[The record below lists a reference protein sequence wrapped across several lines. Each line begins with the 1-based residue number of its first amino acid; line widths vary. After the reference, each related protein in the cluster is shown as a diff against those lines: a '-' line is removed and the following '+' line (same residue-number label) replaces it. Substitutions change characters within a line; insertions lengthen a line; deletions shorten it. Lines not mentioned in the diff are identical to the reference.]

1 MDRGNERERIRKL
14 EAKLAQC
21 SKERIA
27 AKRAESL
34 LQLFRDSAE
43 DYAFITLDMENRI
56 VDWSRGAERILG
68 YAKEEVLGS
77 SGSIFFTPEDI
88 LDGELDRELQL
99 AKSRGRAEDECWHQ
113 RKDGSRFWGSGV
125 MAALRDAEGRQIG
138 YAKVFRDLTAGK
150 QIQDRLT
157 ASLREKDVLLREI
170 HHRVKNNLQVIT
182 SLISLQA
189 RASKHPDM
197 QDVFDELQS
206 RVRAVA
212 ALHEGL
218 YSSPDLGNILF
229 GAYME
234 QLLQELL
241 AFHAVDPRRV
251 SLDVAAA
258 DVVISIEQAL
268 PLGLILNELI
278 TNCLKHAFPEQS
290 KGRIKVRLDYVAS
303 NGEEGPQECELSV
316 SDDGIGMST
325 GNGLTNT
332 QSMGLHIVDLL
343 ASELRGK
350 LEMSQDQQRG
360 TKFTLR
366 FPLTEEEAKSD
377 SQTGNSVAQCGR
389 SDEIGF
395 AAALC

>member
-1 MDRGNERERIRKL
+1 MHRENEHDRIREL
-14 EAKLAQC
+14 QAQLAEC
-21 SKERIA
+21 REHCIRAERS
-27 AKRAESL
+27 ESL

-43 DYAFITLDMENRI
+43 DYAFITLDMQNQI

-68 YAKEEVLGS
+68 YTKEEAIGR
-77 SGSIFFTPEDI
+77 SGSIFFTAEDI

-99 AKSRGRAEDECWHQ
+99 TQTRGRAEDECWHQ
-113 RKDGSRFWGSGV
+113 RKDGTRFWGSGV
-125 MAALRDAEGRQIG
+125 MAALRDGAGRQIG
-138 YAKVFRDLTAGK
+138 YAKVFRDLTEGK
-150 QIQDRLT
+150 QMQDRLA

-189 RASKHPDM
+189 RASTHPDM
-197 QDVFDELQS
+197 QGVFDELQS

-241 AFHAVDPRRV
+241 AFHALDPQRV
-251 SLDVAAA
+251 SVDVIAA
-258 DVVISIEQAL
+258 DVVVSIEQAL
-268 PLGLILNELI
+268 PLGLILNELV
-278 TNCLKHAFPEQS
+278 TNCLKHAFPESSQ
-290 KGRIKVRLDYVAS
+290 GRVNVRLEYVAS
-303 NGEEGPQECELSV
+303 DGEAGPQQCDLSV
-316 SDDGIGMST
+316 SDNGIGMST
-325 GNGLTNT
+325 SDGLPNK

-343 ASELRGK
+343 VSELRGK
-350 LEMSQDQQRG
+350 LEVSQDQQRG

-366 FPLTEEEAKSD
+366 FPLLEEEAIAQSGSSD
-377 SQTGNSVAQCGR
+377 GIGVAM
-389 SDEIGF
+389 
-395 AAALC
+395 ALG